1 MKTTEVNWVKEKDLD
16 VVHGR
21 YTDKQ
26 FKMLNPGDNDI
37 IIMRILL
44 IMMMIAKSEN
54 Y

>member
-26 FKMLNPGDNDI
+26 FKMLNPDGH
-37 IIMRILL
+37 
-44 IMMMIAKSEN
+44 N
-54 Y
+54 YNGHADKRPSYRSSD